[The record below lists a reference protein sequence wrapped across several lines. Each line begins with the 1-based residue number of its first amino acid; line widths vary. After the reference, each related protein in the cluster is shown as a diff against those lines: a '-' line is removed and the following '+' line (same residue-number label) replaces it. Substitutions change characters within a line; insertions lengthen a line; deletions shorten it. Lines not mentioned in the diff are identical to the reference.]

1 MTRIAD
7 IDGGELTVY
16 SGDYEFYRRQYA
28 ERQEQQAAQFARQQA
43 MLAKEQAFID
53 RFKARASHAAQVQS
67 RVKKVEKIEKIA
79 PPRMRKTVEFD
90 FRPPPRSGDDVVEL
104 KNVHKGYG
112 KKTIYSGLNL
122 LIRRQERLCVMGV
135 NGAGKSTLLKLRHR
149 RYRAGLGRSQDRC

>member
-1 MTRIAD
+1 ITSHDKAFLNRIVTRIAD

-79 PPRMRKTVEFD
+79 PPRTRKTVDFD
-90 FRPPPRSGDDVVEL
+90 F
-104 KNVHKGYG
+104 
-112 KKTIYSGLNL
+112 
-122 LIRRQERLCVMGV
+122 
-135 NGAGKSTLLKLRHR
+135 
-149 RYRAGLGRSQDRC
+149 